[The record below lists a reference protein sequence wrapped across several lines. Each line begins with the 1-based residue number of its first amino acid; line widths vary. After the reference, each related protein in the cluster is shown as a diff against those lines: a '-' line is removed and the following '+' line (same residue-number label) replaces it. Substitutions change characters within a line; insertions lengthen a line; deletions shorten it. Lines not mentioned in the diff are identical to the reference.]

1 MSWLQILVLGAA
13 VGFGEI
19 FPLSG
24 SGISVPVR
32 QLLGC
37 LWTARRPAV
46 QCPAPHCRVAGRLPG
61 APAGAVEL
69 LTCLFFAA
77 PASGRA
83 GAGGNAAAPPSGP
96 PAAPGDPPNNSRP
109 SDPGPGNR
117 AGDSAGRRGISSFE
131 WPAPVPDGPGWAR
144 MRDVRSATVADGL
157 CMGLAQALSII
168 PGLSRTGLTISAGI
182 LQGLEPEFSWNF
194 SFLLAVPAML
204 LCSP

>member
-32 QLLGC
+32 QPLGC
-37 LWTARRPAV
+37 LWTALKTGCTVPCSA
-46 QCPAPHCRVAGRLPG
+46 LPCGWPSAWCSGGSCG
-61 APAGAVEL
+61 AAYVP
-69 LTCLFFAA
+69 FFAA